1 MEQTEIAREQGAPAA
16 SILAEQAWEG
26 KVRKVFSWIVSVY
39 LCVVFGACPLY
50 FQGFM
55 FSLFI
60 YLVNAANIK
69 DSKTRVLDEFDF
81 FYFV

>member
-1 MEQTEIAREQGAPAA
+1 MTPVAV
-16 SILAEQAWEG
+16 
-26 KVRKVFSWIVSVY
+26 KSV
-39 LCVVFGACPLY
+39 PLY
-50 FQGFM
+50 FQSFM